1 MIAVIAGLVFATAET
16 TIVQDYAGEAF
27 VLGGIAITAVVGA
40 IATIL
45 VKRLREPTRVET
57 LWERVDSLTKMVY
70 GDEEKDEPGLVRRME
85 KTERRD
91 AAKGRIIRTLAR
103 QWPSGHIPRLNPDD
117 LAELDEDTVPTD
129 HPWRIKP

>member
-1 MIAVIAGLVFATAET
+1 MISGLIFASAET
-16 TIVQDYAGEAF
+16 ATIQNYAGEAF
-27 VLGGIAITAVVGA
+27 ILGGIALTAVLGWVS
-40 IATIL
+40 TVL
-45 VKRLREPTRVET
+45 LKKLREPTRVET

-103 QWPSGHIPRLNPDD
+103 QWPSGHVPRLNPDD

-129 HPWRIKP
+129 HPWRVKP